1 VKLLLGKAAASD
13 RTPLSWAAVMNWEPP
28 HTFINQL
35 VAGDLVIEYVVF
47 YFGSTAPRIG
57 IRGSPSRDIEEKSKN
72 HPDSSGSEFQISNF
86 AFAMIDTQ
94 LFSPT
99 G

>member
-1 VKLLLGKAAASD
+1 MSGRNQFDELGAPAYIDKST
-13 RTPLSWAAVMNWEPP
+13 RGGCIWRQP
-28 HTFINQL
+28 
-35 VAGDLVIEYVVF
+35 GDLVMEYVVF

-72 HPDSSGSEFQISNF
+72 HPDSSGSEFRISNF
-86 AFAMIDTQ
+86 AFAMIGTQ